1 MVRWGLVGLIPGV
14 RQQVQSISSVRHR
27 PTPLYAVLSPVLLVA
42 ICACVQVLAGRWMG
56 VWAWVPTML
65 CFWAVIAWFTH
76 GFCGF
81 AAALNRFK
89 QGSGGVAWPAIAIAA
104 GLLSLHGFLSHWSL
118 LSEPHLIVAWLA
130 FALINPWFEES
141 YWRGLLMD
149 ATASWGKS
157 LSLLYSS
164 IWFAASHPL
173 VWGIHSLPLRKMEAV
188 AALLF
193 VGLLWGM
200 TYQRTGSLR
209 GPVAGH
215 MLANLFGL
223 AALVLLN
230 LYDPTIR

>member
-1 MVRWGLVGLIPGV
+1 M
-14 RQQVQSISSVRHR
+14 QSNSSSNPR
-27 PTPLYAVLSPVLLVA
+27 TNLLQALLSPVLLVA
-42 ICACVQVLAGRWMG
+42 ICAGVQFLAGQLIG

-65 CFWAVIAWFTH
+65 CFWVAITWFTRRFS
-76 GFCGF
+76 GY
-81 AAALNRFK
+81 ALALDRFK
-89 QGSGGVAWPAIAIAA
+89 GGSGGGVWPAVAIAA
-104 GLLSLHGFLSHWSL
+104 GLLSLHGFYRNLGL

-149 ATASWGKS
+149 ATASWGRT
-157 LSLLYSS
+157 LSLLYTS

-173 VWGIHSLPLRKMEAV
+173 IWGIHSLALRKVEAV
-188 AALLF
+188 GALLF

-200 TYQRTGSLR
+200 VYQRTGSLR
-209 GPVAGH
+209 WCVAGH

-223 AALVLLN
+223 SALVLLN

>member
-1 MVRWGLVGLIPGV
+1 MKP
-14 RQQVQSISSVRHR
+14 ISSSTKRHKQ
-27 PTPLYAVLSPVLLVA
+27 LYAVLSPFLLVA
-42 ICACVQVLAGRWMG
+42 ICACVQFFAGRLLG

-65 CFWAVIAWFTH
+65 CFWATIAWFTREVS
-76 GFCGF
+76 GY
-81 AAALNRFK
+81 AAALDRFK
-89 QGSGGVAWPAIAIAA
+89 KGAGGFAWPAIAIVA
-104 GLLSLHGFLSHWSL
+104 GLFSLHGFTSHWAL
-118 LSEPHLIVAWLA
+118 LSEPRLIVAWLA

-149 ATASWGKS
+149 ATASWGKP

-173 VWGIHSLPLRKMEAV
+173 VWGIHSLPLRKVEAV
-188 AALLF
+188 GALLF
-193 VGLLWGM
+193 VGLLWGAA
-200 TYQRTGSLR
+200 YQRTGSLR

-230 LYDPTIR
+230 LYDPTIRPGTA